1 MIVNDISLKKIAA
14 IFEFLSVFIIGILIS
29 VSACCADAKST
40 KDNYLNISDIRVTI
54 AKRIVGDEHDISLRQ
69 MVFNLIDL
77 KKGEKFSPA
86 LLDESIRMLQQSG
99 KFKEINVDSKEED
112 GKFILF
118 FHLTPYRWI
127 KDIRIY
133 GRYPV
138 FERDVL
144 AAMTIYPGNAF
155 VQEVLEKQEAEIV
168 KLYKNEGYIEPKV
181 SVVADEDPADG
192 NYIIKVKI
200 DKGPFYSLKTIAF
213 TGNKNFSAT
222 RLKWKMK
229 IWREALFPASF
240 GRFIEAGFKKDVD
253 ELTKFYRSKGFADV
267 EIQPVIKK
275 DAKNHTVSISLL
287 INEGPCYRILFS
299 GNKAFW
305 DSTLKK
311 DLILLRD
318 GNRNGLG
325 LKRSIRKIEESY
337 QSSGYLSAK
346 IKAEEEPHPG
356 KDDIRT
362 IRIIIEENQKTI
374 VDSIDIKGNVS
385 YPESRIRKQMLTETG
400 GIYGSGIF
408 VPAIFE
414 EDISSIRAFY
424 ISEGFMSPEVKQ
436 ELEWNRDRSR
446 VKIRITINEGVRT
459 MVSSVKIAGSKVLSS
474 DDALK
479 LITLKEKQPFQK
491 YMIGKDENALSRL
504 ISDKGYPYVKVKG
517 EIEVATD
524 RKQAEITYR
533 ITDGIYVSMGEV
545 YSKGNLRTK
554 DRVIKKEMEIRT
566 GEPFSLEKM
575 LLSQRNIRNL
585 DIFKEVGFKTLGL
598 KEEKDKINLMVDI
611 EEQKPYFAELGFG
624 YESSKEFYA
633 RTGIGD
639 HNLLGLNKYGWVS
652 GEISQTGYKSEIG
665 ISEPRFLDT
674 YTSASMKIYAE
685 QVEEFNENFGYKAL
699 GASLG
704 LSPKAIKNFTPGLN
718 FSLERR
724 DQYRLDS
731 SLPLGASISE
741 EEYQKR
747 SILVVTPSLTYNTR
761 DSFIRPKKGV
771 YSSLHVDV
779 SKGLENSFDDFIKY
793 RYDLRYYYT
802 PVNRL
807 TLAFL
812 GRAGYIK
819 AYGNKGQVPQ
829 DQLFF
834 LGGTF
839 DVRGF
844 EENLLRFDSAGDA
857 IGGRCAVSGSMEARI
872 DLGANVEM
880 TLFYDTGSVSKAF
893 VDAGSDEFRSS
904 AGLGLRYITPIGPI
918 GILYGHKLDRE
929 KGESSGQIHFSVGY
943 TF

>member
-1 MIVNDISLKKIAA
+1 MIVNDNYMKKISA
-14 IFEFLSVFIIGILIS
+14 IFEFLSVLIIGILIS
-29 VSACCADAKST
+29 VSVCCADAEIVKG
-40 KDNYLNISDIRVTI
+40 NALIISEIRVTI
-54 AKRIVGDEHDISLRQ
+54 AKKTVGDEHDSSLGQ
-69 MVFNLIDL
+69 MAYNLIVL
-77 KKGEKFSPA
+77 KKGERFSPA
-86 LLDESIRMLQQSG
+86 LLDESIRLLQQSG
-99 KFKEINVDSKEED
+99 KSKEINVDSKEED
-112 GKFILF
+112 GNIILF

-127 KDIRIY
+127 KDIRIS

-138 FERDVL
+138 FEREVL

-155 VQEVLEKQEAEIV
+155 VQEALKKQEAGLV
-168 KLYKNEGYIEPKV
+168 KLYKNEGYIEPHV
-181 SVVADEDPADG
+181 SIVADEDPADG

-200 DKGPFYSLKTIAF
+200 DKGPFYSLKTLDF
-213 TGNKNFSAT
+213 TGNNNFSTT
-222 RLKWKMK
+222 RLKWNMK
-229 IWREALFPASF
+229 IWRDAFFPASS
-240 GRFIEAGFKKDVD
+240 GRFIEADFKKDID
-253 ELTKFYRSKGFADV
+253 ELTKFYRINGFADV

-275 DAKNHTVSISLL
+275 DSKSHTVSISLL
-287 INEGPCYRILFS
+287 INEGPCYHIIFL

-325 LKRSIRKIEESY
+325 LKRSIRKIKELY
-337 QSSGYLSAK
+337 QSSGYLSTK
-346 IKAEEEPHPG
+346 IKAEEQAQSG
-356 KDDIRT
+356 KEDIRK
-362 IRIIIEENQKTI
+362 IRIVIEENPKTI
-374 VDSIDIKGNVS
+374 VDSVEIEGNVS
-385 YPESRIRKQMLTETG
+385 YPESRIRKQMLTETDS
-400 GIYGSGIF
+400 IPKRGIF

-414 EDISSIRAFY
+414 EDISAIQEFY

-446 VKIRITINEGVRT
+446 VKIRIRIKEGVRT
-459 MVSSVKIAGSKVLSS
+459 MVSSVKISGSKVLTS
-474 DDALK
+474 DDAFK
-479 LITLKEKQPFQK
+479 VIALKEKQPFQK
-491 YMIGKDENALSRL
+491 YMIRKDENALSRL
-504 ISDKGYPYVKVKG
+504 ISNKGYPYVKVKG
-517 EIEVATD
+517 EIEFASD
-524 RKQAEITYR
+524 RKQAKITYT

-545 YSKGNLRTK
+545 YLKGNLRTK
-554 DRVIKKEMEIRT
+554 DQAIEKEMEIRP

-598 KEEKDKINLMVDI
+598 KAENDRINLMVDV
-611 EEQKPYFAELGFG
+611 EEQKPYFIELGFG
-624 YESSKEFYA
+624 YDSSKEFYA

-639 HNLLGLNKYGWVS
+639 HNLFGLNKYGWIS
-652 GEISQTGYKSEIG
+652 GEISQAGYKSEIG

-674 YTSASMKIYAE
+674 YTSASIKIYAE

-699 GASLG
+699 GTSLS

-731 SLPLGASISE
+731 SLPFGTVISE

-747 SILVVTPSLTYNTR
+747 SILVITPSLTYNTR
-761 DSFIRPKKGV
+761 DSFIRPKTGV
-771 YSSLHVDV
+771 FSSLHIDI

-802 PVNRL
+802 PAHPL

-819 AYGNKGQVPQ
+819 AYGNMGQVPQ

-839 DVRGF
+839 NVRGF
-844 EENLLRFDSAGDA
+844 EENLLRFDSDGNAV
-857 IGGRCAVSGSMEARI
+857 GGRSAISGSMEARI
-872 DLGANVEM
+872 DLGANIEM
-880 TLFYDTGSVSKAF
+880 TAFYDMGSVSKTF
-893 VDAGSDEFRSS
+893 VEAGSDKFRSS

-929 KGESSGQIHFSVGY
+929 KGESAGQIHFSVGY